1 MILSGLAN
9 VPPVHDHTPV
19 VEYPGIH
26 ALAWTAATGLSS
38 GLAILSEMSAL
49 QRRPAT
55 QVAPLVFVV
64 QVVIPVL
71 AAPLLVGE
79 SWARAPLGAAGIIL
93 GLAVVIGGAVALTAA
108 RAVRALVDEE
118 PSSAESATTRSPST
132 RNDAA
137 AATVR
142 AEERPSVVTTTMSP
156 ADGAVGGEPNAAK
169 LMRPVTGDASTLRA
183 NRDDRS

>member
-1 MILSGLAN
+1 M
-9 VPPVHDHTPV
+9 
-19 VEYPGIH
+19 
-26 ALAWTAATGLSS
+26 ATGLSS
-38 GLAILSEMSAL
+38 GLAVLSEMSAL

-79 SWARAPLGAAGIIL
+79 SWARAPLGAAGIIV

-118 PSSAESATTRSPST
+118 PSSVESATTCSPST
-132 RNDAA
+132 RNDVA

-142 AEERPSVVTTTMSP
+142 ATEPSLVTTTMSP
-156 ADGAVGGEPNAAK
+156 ADGAVGGEPDAAK
-169 LMRPVTGDASTLRA
+169 LMRPVTGEASTLRA
-183 NRDDRS
+183 NRY